1 MEITVIAGEL
11 GGHTPP
17 PPPPHSWAARAD
29 ADVAIWHAQFD
40 PGGRWTMPPARS
52 SDTVRTLYVFDGSG
66 LSVDGHAL
74 EDHGA
79 VVTADAP
86 VELVA
91 EAGAVELLVLQ
102 GRPIGEPVAQYGPFV
117 MNTRGRDRARRSTT
131 TSAPSSAGGRGR
143 PTIRPTVRARRG
155 SPATP
160 TVGSKRS
167 SRSEPPARQ
176 AAVANS
182 TSVAHA
188 VRMRRTGRDVAM

>member
-1 MEITVIAGEL
+1 MIAGEL
-11 GGHTPP
+11 GGQVPP

-29 ADVAIWHAQFD
+29 ADVAIWHARFD
-40 PGGRWTMPPARS
+40 HGGQWTMPPARHA
-52 SDTVRTLYVFDGSG
+52 DTVRTLYVFDGSA

-74 EDHGA
+74 EGSTGA

-86 VELVA
+86 VELAA

-117 MNTRGRDRARRSTT
+117 MNTRAEIATAFDDYQRTQFGGWPWPTDDPTHGASPTRFAAPRRRPGR
-131 TSAPSSAGGRGR
+131 RGR
-143 PTIRPTVRARRG
+143 RRL
-155 SPATP
+155 
-160 TVGSKRS
+160 
-167 SRSEPPARQ
+167 SRRARQ